1 MYTYSLVFQVIDNKT
16 NIHVRDI
23 RVTIK
28 RTRNA
33 NTPFS
38 HGLIAI
44 AKARAEKQL
53 FETMVAKVAKE
64 MNTTTEDV
72 IRATEKGMLFVC
84 VPYSV
89 RYVGMTEK

>member
-16 NIHVRDI
+16 KVHVRDI

-44 AKARAEKQL
+44 AKARAERRL
-53 FETMVAKVAKE
+53 FEAMTAKVAKE
-64 MNTTTEDV
+64 LNTTTEDV

-84 VPYSV
+84 VPYSLM
-89 RYVGMTEK
+89 YVGIEEK

>member
-16 NIHVRDI
+16 KVHVRDI

-28 RTRNA
+28 RTRQA

-38 HGLIAI
+38 QGLIAI

-53 FETMVAKVAKE
+53 FDTMVAKVAKE
-64 MNTTTEDV
+64 LNTTTEDV
-72 IRATEKGMLFVC
+72 IRATKKEMLFVC
-84 VPYSV
+84 VPYSLK
-89 RYVGMTEK
+89 YVGIEEK

>member
-38 HGLIAI
+38 QGLIAI

-72 IRATEKGMLFVC
+72 IRATEKEMLFVC